1 MISLPREFENYI
13 YEDLG
18 IQVITKKWLEEKR
31 LPLFLRDLYNFFE
44 CEILST
50 SYLLAISKNG
60 EEQTP
65 ASVRKHLS
73 LLLEKW
79 GREVIYLH
87 PSISSYNRKRLIEHK
102 VSFVVP
108 GNQMYLP
115 CLGIDFREYIR
126 KQRSS
131 RTSKFNPSTQAVV
144 LYSLHNKTN
153 SEVTPSSLAE
163 ELGYSPMTLT
173 RAFDELE
180 AVELGEVKM
189 AGRERIL
196 RFSPD
201 KRSLWKKAQEYLRSP
216 IKKRTIVQA
225 TNNQWP
231 GAIAGLTA
239 LSHYSILVEPRTPVY
254 ALSAE
259 QWKNLKKNGDVIEL
273 SLPEPGAYEIEIWNY
288 SPQLLAQQGVVD
300 RLSLYL
306 SLKESDDE
314 RIESSLEELLEGF
327 EW

>member
-1 MISLPREFENYI
+1 MVNLPKEFENYI

-18 IQVITKKWLEEKR
+18 IEVATKKWLEEKR
-31 LPLFLRDLYNFFE
+31 LPLFLRDLYSFFE
-44 CEILST
+44 CELLGISC
-50 SYLLAISKNG
+50 LLAISKSG
-60 EEQTP
+60 KEQTP
-65 ASVRKHLS
+65 ASVRKHLN

-79 GREVIYLH
+79 EREVIYLH
-87 PSISSYNRKRLIEHK
+87 PSISAYNRKRLIEHK

-115 CLGIDFREYIR
+115 CLGIDFREYSR

-131 RTSKFNPSTQAVV
+131 GISKFSPSTQAVV
-144 LYSLHNKTN
+144 LYALHNKIN

-180 AVELGEVKM
+180 TVGLGEVKKV
-189 AGRERIL
+189 GRERVL
-196 RFSPD
+196 RFDLD
-201 KRSLWKKAQEYLRSP
+201 KRSLWQKAQEYLRTP
-216 IKKRTIVQA
+216 VKKRMIVQA

-231 GAIAGLTA
+231 KIIAGLTA
-239 LSHYSILVEPRTPVY
+239 LSHYSMLVEPRITVY

-259 QWKNLKKNGDVIEL
+259 QWKSLKRSGDFIEL
-273 SLPEPGAYEIEIWNY
+273 GFSESGSYEIEVWNY
-288 SPQLLAQQGVVD
+288 SPQLLAQLGVVD

-314 RIESSLEELLEGF
+314 RIESALEELLEGF